1 MGPRFSSA
9 GPRAALGPLCYACLY
24 LPQSS
29 YASYSCTLSTLSS
42 NGIFSVIT
50 YPICYHFYVAPW
62 PHHTGGHGE
71 CPADKRYLTDNSARS
86 RWLALSTWQ
95 MKTRWKPILLQAQM
109 RACFCLV
116 LCSFSLLGRKSFA
129 AHVSFRRRSDQA
141 QRVSRPF
148 RSSSPSW
155 RQTQVRVRCGTS
167 SADSAA
173 RPQRTAP
180 YFPAPSYWGPQALT
194 CRRALS
200 SATHPLSPS
209 LKSKLNDSA
218 STLRHKTHFT
228 LNSLS
233 LKLYWWLFLKQ
244 SHSKTPGCWA
254 FLKPLQTVSAEHH
267 TASHG
272 RLCGNDEKRG
282 QTVGKANCPRQLLFT
297 LQPCQPRDML
307 RDPWSTQ

>member
-1 MGPRFSSA
+1 MG
-9 GPRAALGPLCYACLY
+9 AAFDS
-24 LPQSS
+24 SS
-29 YASYSCTLSTLSS
+29 YKSIHSTL
-42 NGIFSVIT
+42 NLT
-50 YPICYHFYVAPW
+50 W
-62 PHHTGGHGE
+62 KTKWQPHDHVPEWVSGGPTSFG
-71 CPADKRYLTDNSARS
+71 LTVMNIIINIEKQCK
-86 RWLALSTWQ
+86 W
-95 MKTRWKPILLQAQM
+95 ILI
-109 RACFCLV
+109 
-116 LCSFSLLGRKSFA
+116 
-129 AHVSFRRRSDQA
+129 DQA

-180 YFPAPSYWGPQALT
+180 YFPAPSHWGPQALT

-272 RLCGNDEKRG
+272 RLCRNDEKRG

-297 LQPCQPRDML
+297 LKPCQPRDML